1 MKKMMNKNKLFT
13 ILLILVIITI
23 IIGIFYLTIIDNESK
38 LLIINNIKNYFKNIK
53 TIPNTNDIIFKTI
66 FSNLSLII
74 IIWLLGISILGLP
87 IIIILFLFKIFQTT
101 FTFTSII
108 YTYKYKGIILS
119 LIYIIPHIINIFI
132 LLILTYYA
140 LNFGIMIYKII
151 FKKKEYNK
159 NIIVNRYI
167 KILIFTISTILIT
180 SIIEV
185 YIIPK
190 IIYTLYF

>member
-1 MKKMMNKNKLFT
+1 MKKIMNKNKLFT

-119 LIYIIPHIINIFI
+119 LIYIIPHIITIFI
-132 LLILTYYA
+132 LLILTYYS